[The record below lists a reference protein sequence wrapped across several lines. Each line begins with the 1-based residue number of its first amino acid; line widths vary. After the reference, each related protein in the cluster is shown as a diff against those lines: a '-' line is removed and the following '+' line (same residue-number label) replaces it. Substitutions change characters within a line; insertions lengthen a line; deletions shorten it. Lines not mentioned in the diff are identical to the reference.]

1 VSIEP
6 ASVEKPQTTL
16 KTIGQLW
23 GLIGLAVLFGMGSY
37 RLMRKAV
44 LLTYFGEGEPPV
56 ALGIPITWY
65 DYALFGFIILL
76 GIGKAYMIFYKK
88 LVPRTLARCRMALGE
103 TGNSLDYLLA
113 PFCMLSLYRHWKVKH
128 AILSWLVLPL
138 MVLLAVSFILW
149 VPNSPF
155 KAAVDFAVGGALG
168 FAALL
173 YFVALLRLLGWLGTG
188 AKTENHPFPKSA
200 D

>member
-1 VSIEP
+1 MSTEP
-6 ASVEKPQTTL
+6 APVEKPQTTL
-16 KTIGQLW
+16 KTIGQIW
-23 GLIGLAVLFGMGSY
+23 GLIGLALLFGMGSY
-37 RLMRKAV
+37 RLLRKAI
-44 LLTYFGEGEPPV
+44 LLTYFGEGNPP
-56 ALGIPITWY
+56 GMPITWY
-65 DYALFGFIILL
+65 DYPIFGIIILL

-113 PFCMLSLYRHWKVKH
+113 PFCMLSLYRPWKMKH

-149 VPNSPF
+149 VPDGPF
-155 KAAVDFAVGGALG
+155 KAAVDYAVGGALG

-173 YFVALLRLLGWLGTG
+173 YIVALFRLLGWLGTG
-188 AKTENHPFPKSA
+188 AMTENHPFPKSA

>member
-1 VSIEP
+1 MSIEP

-37 RLMRKAV
+37 RLLRKAV
-44 LLTYFGEGEPPV
+44 LLTYFGEGEPLV

-113 PFCMLSLYRHWKVKH
+113 PFCMLSLYRPWKVKH

-173 YFVALLRLLGWLGTG
+173 YIVALLRLLGWLGTG